1 MDKQEC
7 KEQMGALIEESN
19 HLKKQIERAMKL
31 LTTYDRSS
39 IQSMGMS
46 IYGAHQILKEAL
58 GENN

>member
-7 KEQMGALIEESN
+7 KEQMGALIEDSN
-19 HLKKQIERAMKL
+19 KLKEQIKSAMKL

-46 IYGAHQILKEAL
+46 I
-58 GENN
+58 